1 MDTRN
6 HANQRLSERILSQSS
21 ISIRFETSTTGVYKN
36 VGQMKVTDSFKN
48 NVQSKIEKINNT
60 NFKGKAVAV
69 LVSQMGISNNLIN
82 FDSKD
87 AENAS
92 KGKKLVA
99 SVVTSKGESNGDQLY
114 AIVRGNKI
122 TTICMVK
129 SYSGFKN
136 LAQKLRVNFVI
147 KNLNKLK

>member
-1 MDTRN
+1 MS
-6 HANQRLSERILSQSS
+6 HATQRLEERILSQSS
-21 ISIRFETSTTGVYKN
+21 INIKFETTTGVYKN
-36 VGQMKVTDSFKN
+36 VGEMKVTDLFKK
-48 NVQSKIEKINNT
+48 NVTDKIEKINNT
-60 NFKGKAVAV
+60 NFKGKDVAV

-99 SVVTSKGESNGDQLY
+99 SVVTSKGASNGDQLY

-147 KNLNKLK
+147 KNLSKLK

>member
-1 MDTRN
+1 MT
-6 HANQRLSERILSQSS
+6 HSTQRLHERILSQSS
-21 ISIRFETSTTGVYKN
+21 INIKFETSTGNYTK
-36 VGQMKVTDSFKN
+36 VGDMKVTDLFKK
-48 NVQSKIEKINNT
+48 NVTDKIERINNT
-60 NFKGKAVAV
+60 NFKGKDVAV
-69 LVSQMGISNNLIN
+69 LVSQMGINNNLIN

-87 AENAS
+87 AEMAS

-136 LAQKLRVNFVI
+136 LAQKLRVNFVV